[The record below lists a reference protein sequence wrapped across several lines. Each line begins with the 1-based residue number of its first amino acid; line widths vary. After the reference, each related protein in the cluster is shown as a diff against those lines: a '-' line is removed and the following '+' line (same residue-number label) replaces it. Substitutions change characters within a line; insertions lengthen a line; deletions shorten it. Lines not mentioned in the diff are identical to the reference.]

1 VRHRIEGCNS
11 PPQFL
16 FPAAA
21 CFDTD
26 FVLLSMLDW
35 PTLVPL
41 CPEALERNGPR
52 QRRVRNLREGRGS
65 SGALRQA
72 AAMLIIAREGRD
84 YSSLPGSPRNP
95 VNTLR

>member
-1 VRHRIEGCNS
+1 
-11 PPQFL
+11 
-16 FPAAA
+16 
-21 CFDTD
+21 
-26 FVLLSMLDW
+26 
-35 PTLVPL
+35 
-41 CPEALERNGPR
+41 
-52 QRRVRNLREGRGS
+52 VRNLREGRGS